1 MYILTIKTWNGLI
14 ATIILEA
21 FANFWGKRVDFMRK
35 RMYSL
40 VNVENFR
47 TQNIQ
52 RIVFDFKCL

>member
-1 MYILTIKTWNGLI
+1 
-14 ATIILEA
+14 
-21 FANFWGKRVDFMRK
+21 MRK